1 MTPVLWTLSNVVLSG
16 VRSPR
21 LACDRLVV
29 RAGVTVLL
37 GRSGAG
43 KTSLLNLLAGYER
56 PQQGSV
62 QFQAAQPAQLGL
74 YWLPEDGGLW
84 PGLTTH
90 DHLSIVVP
98 RQRDPSERVA
108 ELLARFDLEEVA
120 RSTPEQLSMGERS
133 RLGVA
138 RVLAA
143 EPNVMLMD
151 EPLEHVEES
160 RREQYWNVVREECAD
175 REASFVFA
183 THAPDVALREAD
195 EAICV
200 SDGRI
205 LWQGAVETLYHEPP
219 SKQAAL
225 FLGPTNWFEPDAAR
239 HWLGREVDKPCSV
252 RPEKLVIEPSSQGEW
267 QIAET
272 RFGGSL
278 SSTTLAAPSGE
289 QRMFF
294 HRPAQPDIARGM
306 TATIRACLAL
316 LFACCGLGCTVESDG
331 PLLRY
336 ESAQHRALPSE
347 GVMLPAPRGMT
358 YSPAGELFILD
369 NAGRVVVEDP
379 EGTVVRTWWMP
390 EYDVGKPEGAWVLLD
405 GRIAVA
411 DTHYHRIVFFNKT
424 GEVLGTLGE
433 FGREPGQFIY
443 TVAVTQDPQGFLYV
457 AEYGGNDRVQK
468 FTADGEFV
476 LGFGEIGTDPGQF
489 QRPSG
494 VVWDEGTVYVADAI
508 NNRIQ
513 AFQDDGTFVGIVAD
527 AETSGLY
534 YPYDLAKGPDG
545 TLYVAEYGAGRIS
558 RLSRDGQVLGRYG
571 REGRRLGELWT
582 PWGIAVSQDGRI
594 AIADTG
600 NRRIVEL
607 RL

>member
-21 LACDRLVV
+21 LACDRLVIG
-29 RAGVTVLL
+29 AGVTVLL

-43 KTSLLNLLAGYER
+43 KTSLLNLLAGFER
-56 PQQGSV
+56 PQRGSV
-62 QFQAAQPAQLGL
+62 QFEFTRREKLGV

-84 PGLTTH
+84 PGLSTH
-90 DHLSIVVP
+90 DHLRMVVP
-98 RQRDPSERVA
+98 QHRDPTQRA
-108 ELLARFDLEEVA
+108 TELLTKFDLEEVSH
-120 RSTPEQLSMGERS
+120 STPDQLSMGERS

-143 EPNVMLMD
+143 EPSVMLMD

-160 RREQYWNVVREECAD
+160 RREHYWQVVREECAT

-195 EAICV
+195 QAICV
-200 SDGRI
+200 SDGHI
-205 LWQGAVETLYHEPP
+205 VWQGPVETLYHEPP
-219 SKQAAL
+219 SEQAAL
-225 FLGPTNWFEPDAAR
+225 FLGPTNWFEPAAAR
-239 HWLGREVDKPCSV
+239 KWLGRQIDRPLSV
-252 RPEKLVIEPSSQGEW
+252 RPEQLVIETSPEGEC
-267 QIAET
+267 QVEQT

-278 SSTTLAAPSGE
+278 STTTLTSPSGD
-289 QRMFF
+289 QRTFY
-294 HRPAQPDIARGM
+294 HRPAQPDIAPGM
-306 TATIRACLAL
+306 TAIVRVCLAL
-316 LFACCGLGCTVESDG
+316 LIALCGTGCTVETDG

-358 YSPAGELFILD
+358 FSPSGELFILD
-369 NAGRVVVEDP
+369 NAGRVVVEDA
-379 EGTVVRTWWMP
+379 EGTVLRKWWMP
-390 EYDVGKPEGAWVLLD
+390 EYDVGKPEGAWVLHD

-411 DTHYHRIVFFNKT
+411 DTHYHRIVFFNEA

-443 TVAVTQDPQGFLYV
+443 TVAVTQDPEGFLYV

-468 FTADGEFV
+468 FTADGEYV

-494 VVWDEGTVYVADAI
+494 VVWDDGTVYVADAI

-582 PWGIAVSQDGRI
+582 PWGIAVSHDGRI